1 MKLDAVFFNLIP
13 RVNRHVARLD
23 LQLAFV
29 SAACQYAESHQN
41 IPSALH
47 SKTHKTNHRG
57 GERRFAAVPRSVLR
71 FFGTLSLYYNLPL
84 SLSLNPPFP
93 SILTVIPLFFP
104 LSWPLR
110 LKAALFYSFLLTK
123 VGCDRPFLSFPLCH
137 LKYTVCLF
145 QLIKSFFC

>member
-47 SKTHKTNHRG
+47 SKTHNTNHREATRG
-57 GERRFAAVPRSVLR
+57 ALLLFLALYS
-71 FFGTLSLYYNLPL
+71 TSLAHFHFTII
-84 SLSLNPPFP
+84 SL
-93 SILTVIPLFFP
+93 
-104 LSWPLR
+104 
-110 LKAALFYSFLLTK
+110 
-123 VGCDRPFLSFPLCH
+123 
-137 LKYTVCLF
+137 
-145 QLIKSFFC
+145 